1 MVKAQTNGIINTMNE
16 FSSKS
21 KHDKAILTK
30 KKLHFK
36 LLLEM
41 KKNITSNNSNRKW
54 TRYSSLETAQLLL
67 HQRGD
72 FLVGTVVRP

>member
-30 KKLHFK
+30 KLHFVAGN
-36 LLLEM
+36 E
-41 KKNITSNNSNRKW
+41 KKI
-54 TRYSSLETAQLLL
+54 
-67 HQRGD
+67 
-72 FLVGTVVRP
+72 

>member
-30 KKLHFK
+30 NCILV
-36 LLLEM
+36 LEM
-41 KKNITSNNSNRKW
+41 KKNIISNNSNRKW

-72 FLVGTVVRP
+72 FLVGTVVSS